1 MCFNTLNKA
10 EGNPPCR
17 IYFDPVWRF
26 SLAQV
31 MLKLAIPRNNTPYR
45 KLGTP
50 LRLFI
55 YLIIFFAFFDLFAQL
70 PIISPF
76 AVSLGAGPFLAGLAV
91 GMYSLSN
98 TFGNIISGI
107 FSDRKGPF
115 AVLLAGLVAT
125 SAALFA
131 YNMAGG
137 PYSLLAVRFVH
148 GLAAGLTVP
157 AAFTYL
163 ANRTDHSRRG
173 KNAAISGAF
182 VGLAAIIGP
191 AYGAIYTGRGS
202 VPETMAATG
211 TLIGLLAIAAFFL
224 LRAHQ
229 VKKQTEASANRQA
242 FQWNPGLWRSFSG
255 AFFLMFSQ
263 GVLAYMLPLKVESLG
278 LPSQLS
284 GLLLSAFGLA
294 AILVFLLPINRLFDA
309 VRPIITLILGF
320 SVMAAS
326 LFALANISTEPLLYT
341 AMCTY
346 GFGFALLF
354 PSINSLL
361 IDATD
366 AASRGRAYGYFYA
379 FFSIGVVAGSGITGA
394 LALTAA
400 GGFLFSG
407 SLLLLIA
414 LANWLTLKR

>member
-1 MCFNTLNKA
+1 M
-10 EGNPPCR
+10 
-17 IYFDPVWRF
+17 RF
-26 SLAQV
+26 
-31 MLKLAIPRNNTPYR
+31 
-45 KLGTP
+45 
-50 LRLFI
+50 FI

-115 AVLLAGLVAT
+115 AILLTGLALT
-125 SAALFA
+125 AAALFA
-131 YNMAGG
+131 YGLAEGA
-137 PYSLLAVRFVH
+137 YSLLAIRFLH

-202 VPETMAATG
+202 VPETMAVTG
-211 TLIGLLAIAAFFL
+211 TLIGLLAVAAFFL
-224 LRAHQ
+224 LRTHQ
-229 VKKQTEASANRQA
+229 VQKQADRAAKREA
-242 FQWNPGLWRSFSG
+242 FQWNAGLWRSFSG

-263 GVLAYMLPLKVESLG
+263 GVLAYMLPLKVAALE
-278 LPSQLS
+278 LPTQLS
-284 GLLLSAFGLA
+284 GLLLSAFGVS

-309 VRPIITLILGF
+309 VRPIITLIIGF
-320 SVMAAS
+320 AVMGTS
-326 LFALANISTEPLLYT
+326 LFALASISSEPLLYA

-361 IDATD
+361 IDATEP
-366 AASRGRAYGYFYA
+366 ASRGRAYGYFYA
-379 FFSIGVVAGSGITGA
+379 FFSIGVVAGSGATGA
-394 LALTAA
+394 LALTAD

-407 SLLLLIA
+407 ALLLSIA